1 MFVLI
6 IGGSGSGKSE
16 YAEQRLL
23 EADGGHKIYLATM
36 QPFGQEGAER
46 IARHRKLRAGKGFA
60 TVECADHIETLSL
73 AENTD
78 VLLEDLSNL
87 LSNEMFSPAG
97 RGMDCLD
104 VIKHGLQALIHQTKN
119 LVIVTNQ
126 VDSDG
131 CDWDGEMAAFVRLL
145 GELNRF
151 LASLA
156 DEVIEVVAGIPLTIK
171 IDEKEVRT

>member
-1 MFVLI
+1 MECATHL
-6 IGGSGSGKSE
+6 
-16 YAEQRLL
+16 EQLHL
-23 EADGGHKIYLATM
+23 
-36 QPFGQEGAER
+36 P
-46 IARHRKLRAGKGFA
+46 GKGA
-60 TVECADHIETLSL
+60 
-73 AENTD
+73 

-97 RGMDCLD
+97 RGMDCLA
-104 VIKHGLQALIHQTKN
+104 VIKHGLQALIRQTKN

-171 IDEKEVRT
+171 DR

>member
-16 YAEQRLL
+16 YAEQRLQ
-23 EADGGHKIYLATM
+23 EADGVHKIYLATM
-36 QPFGQEGAER
+36 QPCGQEGAWR

-60 TVECADHIETLSL
+60 TVECTDHIEELTL
-73 AENTD
+73 ADNAD

-97 RGMDCLD
+97 RGMDCLA
-104 VIKHGLQALIHQTKN
+104 VLKPGLQRLIGQTKN

-131 CDWDGEMAAFVRLL
+131 CDWDGEMAVFVKLL
-145 GELNRF
+145 GELNSY

-171 IDEKEVRT
+171 N

>member
-16 YAEQRLL
+16 YAEQRLQM
-23 EADGGHKIYLATM
+23 ADGVQKIYLATM

-60 TVECADHIETLSL
+60 TVECPDHIEALAL
-73 AENTD
+73 AEDAD

-87 LSNEMFSPAG
+87 LSNEIFSPAG
-97 RGMDCLD
+97 RGMDCLA
-104 VIKHGLQALIHQTKN
+104 VLKSGLQRLIGQTKN

-126 VDSDG
+126 VDCDG
-131 CDWDGEMAAFVRLL
+131 CDWDGEMAFFVKLL
-145 GELNRF
+145 GELNSF

-171 IDEKEVRT
+171 NG